1 MGCVLIFR
9 NAVPPEGGK
18 LFQYEDIR
26 RDRLP
31 VVFGGVLR
39 G

>member
-1 MGCVLIFR
+1 MGCVLIFY
-9 NAVPPEGGK
+9 NSIPPEGGK

>member
-1 MGCVLIFR
+1 MGYVLIFC

-18 LFQYEDIR
+18 LFQYEDIG

-39 G
+39 R